1 MITLTLYGR
10 PGCGLCDQAR
20 VELERLQAAGVSFK
34 LAERNIDDDP
44 DLLYRYL
51 ERIPIVELDGE
62 ILSELRLDPDDLRS
76 KLATV
81 LT

>member
-20 VELERLQAAGVSFK
+20 AGLERLQATGVSFE

>member
-20 VELERLQAAGVSFK
+20 AELEQLQAAGVSFE

>member
-20 VELERLQAAGVSFK
+20 AELERLKAVGVSFE

-51 ERIPIVELDGE
+51 ERIPIVEFDGE